1 MQELLDFFPFNIE
14 PGGPFLDFYL
24 VLAFVVFAGALIV
37 RAIAARV
44 LIDAAPPLAAPRTS
58 PMMTASRRDSFSQ
71 IWFARVAGNL
81 NPGSTGPARGSAK
94 R

>member
-44 LIDAAPPLAAPRTS
+44 LIDAAILHAFSLLSTS
-58 PMMTASRRDSFSQ
+58 
-71 IWFARVAGNL
+71 W
-81 NPGSTGPARGSAK
+81 
-94 R
+94 